1 MFPRVNHL
9 IVSLL
14 YIGSSFC
21 LFSEPVLGQTATV
34 VGKVTDSET
43 GQSLIGAN
51 VLVAGTSIGSATDIE
66 GNFEISNLHAG
77 IHILRASFIGYSAQE
92 LTVTLADGE
101 NYVWNVALDPGTDL
115 DPVQVTAGRRNEKTL
130 NAPSSIDVITSR
142 DLQLD
147 IAQTTAKSL
156 RNVTGLD
163 MVQTGVDRYEIVL
176 RGFNDAFSRST
187 HVLTDYRK
195 AAVASIGV
203 NLHNVMPSLAIDME
217 RIEVVRGPGSALY
230 GPGVDSGVIHYISKD
245 AFNYPGAT
253 ISVSGGQRSMFN
265 VQGRVATVLGSNLGV
280 KVIGSYATS
289 EDFTLEGCDAALLKN
304 ERFSECPDPED
315 AIQLFVDGVR
325 ETKNRK
331 LVLSSTVDLR
341 LGKSTTLSL
350 SGGIGNLDGAMLSS
364 LGTIQAKGMVASYA
378 QIRLSSG
385 PLFVQAYMN
394 SINSGNS
401 YIYGGDP
408 IQEYS
413 EEFSVQSQYTQE
425 IGSRQQ
431 LVAGVDLRFDRP
443 DTRGIVPTH
452 GEGITGLDEY
462 GAYLQ
467 SNTQISNRLKLTLA
481 LRGDINNI
489 VPDLHL
495 SPRVAL
501 VLKPT
506 PSSSLRATYNRSLS
520 SPLSTDYLVN
530 LVVASIGPL
539 TVRARGGATGFT
551 FERNPNYLE
560 LGAPTSLVASSM
572 LPGMEGYPTPVGIDT
587 GFLYGLIYDG
597 LTKIP
602 DDELARRLAEAGLSI
617 PPQLLPLLRQELN
630 PEVTQVQGFSSGILS
645 LVNLSTLELKFN
657 PELNSLQDTEPIKP
671 TITQSWEFGYKGI
684 IRDHILFTLDGYYGR
699 RKDFTGPLQ
708 IKTPFVLVPNLKQDL
723 IQDISAGLA
732 ANSDIANALGLVGL
746 TPQLAAELLVNIAG
760 GDLPDNET
768 PVAIVQPNENNNG
781 VGNFPELMLTFPN
794 FGNIRYFGMDVST
807 QIIASEKLM
816 FFANASWV
824 SDDYFDHTEINEESE
839 DLELALNAPG
849 FKFKIGGQY
858 QRKNGFSFM
867 ASGRFTKGFPVISG
881 QYVGNVPSYTV
892 LDVGIGY
899 AIHKAGFR
907 ADLGIN
913 NLFNSDHREF
923 VGAPRLGRIAII
935 RLTYTTDRSG

>member
-1 MFPRVNHL
+1 MVPRVSYL
-9 IVSLL
+9 FVSLF

-66 GNFEISNLHAG
+66 GIFEISNLHAG

-92 LTVTLADGE
+92 LTVTLAEGE

-147 IAQTTAKSL
+147 VAQTTAKSL

-253 ISVSGGQRSMFN
+253 ISVSGGQRSMLN
-265 VQGRVATVLGSNLGV
+265 VQGRVATVLGTKLGV

-315 AIQLFVDGVR
+315 AVQLFVDGVR

-331 LVLSSTVDLR
+331 LVLSSTVELR

-431 LVAGVDLRFDRP
+431 LIAGVDLRFDRP

-452 GEGITGLDEY
+452 GERIAGLDEY

-520 SPLSTDYLVN
+520 SPLSTDYLLN

-551 FERNPNYLE
+551 FERNPNYLA

-602 DDELARRLAEAGLSI
+602 DDELARMLAEAGLNI
-617 PPQLLPLLRQELN
+617 PPQLLPLLKQELN
-630 PEVTQVQGFSSGILS
+630 PEVTPVQGFSSGVLG
-645 LVNLSTLELKFN
+645 LVNLSTLELKLN
-657 PELNSLQDTEPIKP
+657 PELNNLQDTEPIKP
-671 TITQSWEFGYKGI
+671 TITQSWEIGYKGI

-699 RKDFTGPLQ
+699 RKNFTGPLQ

-732 ANSDIANALGLVGL
+732 ANSGIANALGLVGL

-794 FGNIRYFGMDVST
+794 FGSIRYFGMDVST

-816 FFANASWV
+816 FFGNASWV

>member
-1 MFPRVNHL
+1 MVPRVNHL
-9 IVSLL
+9 IVSLI

-21 LFSEPVLGQTATV
+21 LFSEPVLDQTATV

-92 LTVTLADGE
+92 LTVTLAEGE

-115 DPVQVTAGRRNEKTL
+115 DPVQVTAGRQNEKTL

-142 DLQLD
+142 DFQLD
-147 IAQTTAKSL
+147 VAQTTARSL

-253 ISVSGGQRSMFN
+253 ISVSGGQRSMLN
-265 VQGRVATVLGSNLGV
+265 VQGRVATVLGTNLGV

-315 AIQLFVDGVR
+315 AVQLFVDGVR

-350 SGGIGNLDGAMLSS
+350 SAGIGNLDGAMLSS

-413 EEFSVQSQYTQE
+413 EEYSVQSQYTQE

-431 LVAGVDLRFDRP
+431 LIAGVDLRFDRP

-452 GEGITGLDEY
+452 GEGIAGLDEY

-520 SPLSTDYLVN
+520 SPLSTDYLLN

-602 DDELARRLAEAGLSI
+602 DDELARMLAEAGLSI
-617 PPQLLPLLRQELN
+617 PLQLLPLLKRELN
-630 PEVTQVQGFSSGILS
+630 PEVTPVQGFSSGILG

-657 PELNSLQDTEPIKP
+657 SKLNNLQDTEPIKP
-671 TITQSWEFGYKGI
+671 TITQSWEIGYKGI
-684 IRDHILFTLDGYYGR
+684 IRDQILFTLDGYYGR
-699 RKDFTGPLQ
+699 RKNFTGPLQ

-732 ANSDIANALGLVGL
+732 ANSDIANALRLVGL
-746 TPQLAAELLVNIAG
+746 TPQLAAEMLVNIAG

-816 FFANASWV
+816 FFGNASWV
-824 SDDYFDHTEINEESE
+824 SDDYFDHMEINEESE

>member
-1 MFPRVNHL
+1 MVPRVSYL

-21 LFSEPVLGQTATV
+21 LLTEPVLGQTATV

-43 GQSLIGAN
+43 GKSLIGAN
-51 VLVAGTSIGSATDIE
+51 VQVAGTSIGSATDIE
-66 GNFEISNLHAG
+66 GNFEISNLQAG

-92 LTVTLADGE
+92 LAVTLAEGE

-147 IAQTTAKSL
+147 VAQTTAKSL

-203 NLHNVMPSLAIDME
+203 NLHNVMPSLAIDTE
-217 RIEVVRGPGSALY
+217 RIEIVRGPGSALY

-253 ISVSGGQRSMFN
+253 ISVSGGQRSMLN
-265 VQGRVATVLGSNLGV
+265 VQGRVATVLGTNLGV

-289 EDFTLEGCDAALLKN
+289 EDFTLEGCDAALLKS

-315 AIQLFVDGVR
+315 AVQLFVDGVR

-408 IQEYS
+408 VQEYS
-413 EEFSVQSQYTQE
+413 EEFSVQGQYTQE

-431 LVAGVDLRFDRP
+431 LIAGVDLRFDRP
-443 DTRGIVPTH
+443 DTRAIVIERIDGIA
-452 GEGITGLDEY
+452 GLDEY

-467 SNTQISNRLKLTLA
+467 STTQISNRLKLTLA
-481 LRGDINNI
+481 LRGDYNNI
-489 VPDLHL
+489 VPDLQL

-506 PSSSLRATYNRSLS
+506 PSSGLRATYNRSLS
-520 SPLSTDYLVN
+520 SPLSTDYLLD
-530 LVVASIGPL
+530 LVVASLGPL

-597 LTKIP
+597 LTIIP
-602 DDELARRLAEAGLSI
+602 DDELARILADAGLDI
-617 PPQLLPLLRQELN
+617 PPQLLPLLKQGLN
-630 PEVTQVQGFSSGILS
+630 PEVTPVQGFSPGILS
-645 LVNLSTLELKFN
+645 LVNLSTLELKMA
-657 PELNSLQDTEPIKP
+657 PELNNLQDTGPIKP
-671 TITQSWEFGYKGI
+671 TITQSWEIGYKGI
-684 IRDHILFTLDGYYGR
+684 IRDHILFALDGYYSR
-699 RKDFTGPLQ
+699 RKNFTGPLQ

-732 ANSDIANALGLVGL
+732 ANSDVANALELFGL
-746 TPQLAAELLVNIAG
+746 TPQLAAEMLVDIAG
-760 GDLPDNET
+760 SDLPDSET
-768 PVAIVQPNENNNG
+768 PVAIVQTNENNKG
-781 VGNFPELMLTFPN
+781 AGNFPELMLTFPN
-794 FGNIRYFGMDVST
+794 FGDIQYFGMDVST

-816 FFANASWV
+816 FFGNASWV

-858 QRKNGFSFM
+858 QPKNGFSFT
-867 ASGRFTKGFPVISG
+867 ASGRFTMGFPVISG
-881 QYVGNVPSYTV
+881 QYIGNVPSYTV

-913 NLFNSDHREF
+913 NLFDSNHREF
-923 VGAPRLGRIAII
+923 VGAPRLGRIATI

>member
-14 YIGSSFC
+14 YVGSSFC
-21 LFSEPVLGQTATV
+21 LFSEPVLGQTVTV

-77 IHILRASFIGYSAQE
+77 IHILRASFVGYSAQE
-92 LTVTLADGE
+92 LTVTLAEGE
-101 NYVWNVALDPGTDL
+101 VYVWNVALDPGTDL

-253 ISVSGGQRSMFN
+253 ISVSGGQRSMLN
-265 VQGRVATVLGSNLGV
+265 VQGRVATVLGKNLGV

-289 EDFTLEGCDAALLKN
+289 EDFTLEGCDAALLEN

-315 AIQLFVDGVR
+315 AVQLFVDGVR

-364 LGTIQAKGMVASYA
+364 LGTIQAKGMVASYT

-385 PLFVQAYMN
+385 RLFLQAYMN

-431 LVAGVDLRFDRP
+431 LIAGVDLRFDRP

-452 GEGITGLDEY
+452 GEGIKGLDEY

-501 VLKPT
+501 VLNPT

-520 SPLSTDYLVN
+520 SPLSTDYLLN

-602 DDELARRLAEAGLSI
+602 DDELARMLAEAGLSI
-617 PPQLLPLLRQELN
+617 PLQLLPLLKRELN
-630 PEVTQVQGFSSGILS
+630 PEVTPVQGFSSGSLA

-657 PELNSLQDTEPIKP
+657 PELNNLQDTEPIKP
-671 TITQSWEFGYKGI
+671 TITQSWEIGYKGI

-699 RKDFTGPLQ
+699 RKNFTGPLQ
-708 IKTPFVLVPNLKQDL
+708 IKTPFVLVPNLKRDL

-746 TPQLAAELLVNIAG
+746 TPQLAAEMLVNIAG

-794 FGNIRYFGMDVST
+794 FGSIRYFGMDVST

>member
-1 MFPRVNHL
+1 MVPRVYHL

-51 VLVAGTSIGSATDIE
+51 VMVAGTSIGSATDIE

-92 LTVTLADGE
+92 LTVTLAEGE

-142 DLQLD
+142 DFQLD
-147 IAQTTAKSL
+147 VAQTTAKSL

-253 ISVSGGQRSMFN
+253 ISVSGGQRSMLN
-265 VQGRVATVLGSNLGV
+265 VQGRVATVLATKLGV

-315 AIQLFVDGVR
+315 AVQLFVDGVR

-331 LVLSSTVDLR
+331 LVLSSTVELR

-431 LVAGVDLRFDRP
+431 LIAGVDLRFDRP

-452 GEGITGLDEY
+452 GERIAGLDEY

-520 SPLSTDYLVN
+520 SPLSTDYLLN
-530 LVVASIGPL
+530 LEVASIGPL

-602 DDELARRLAEAGLSI
+602 DDELARMLAEAGLNI
-617 PPQLLPLLRQELN
+617 PPQLLPLLKQELN
-630 PEVTQVQGFSSGILS
+630 PEVTPVQGFSSGVLG
-645 LVNLSTLELKFN
+645 LVNLSTLELKLN
-657 PELNSLQDTEPIKP
+657 PELNNLQDTEPIKP
-671 TITQSWEFGYKGI
+671 TITQSWEIGYKGI

-699 RKDFTGPLQ
+699 RKNFTGPLQ
-708 IKTPFVLVPNLKQDL
+708 IKTPVVLVPNLKRDL
-723 IQDISAGLA
+723 IQDISSGLA
-732 ANSDIANALGLVGL
+732 ANLDIANALGLVGL
-746 TPQLAAELLVNIAG
+746 TPQLAAEILVNIAG

-794 FGNIRYFGMDVST
+794 FGSIRYFGMDVST

-816 FFANASWV
+816 FFGNASWV

>member
-1 MFPRVNHL
+1 MVPRVSYL
-9 IVSLL
+9 FVSLF

-21 LFSEPVLGQTATV
+21 LFSERVLGQTATV

-77 IHILRASFIGYSAQE
+77 IHVLRASFIGYSAQE
-92 LTVTLADGE
+92 LTVTLAEGE

-253 ISVSGGQRSMFN
+253 ISVSGGQRSMLN
-265 VQGRVATVLGSNLGV
+265 VQGRVATVLGTKLGV

-315 AIQLFVDGVR
+315 AVQLFVDGVR

-431 LVAGVDLRFDRP
+431 LIAGVDLRFDRP

-452 GEGITGLDEY
+452 GERIAGLDEY

-520 SPLSTDYLVN
+520 SPLSTDYLLN

-602 DDELARRLAEAGLSI
+602 DDELARMLAEAGLNI
-617 PPQLLPLLRQELN
+617 PPQLLPLLKQELN
-630 PEVTQVQGFSSGILS
+630 PEVTPVQGFSSGVLG
-645 LVNLSTLELKFN
+645 LVNLSTLELKLN
-657 PELNSLQDTEPIKP
+657 PELNNLQDTEPIKP
-671 TITQSWEFGYKGI
+671 TITQSWEIGYKGI

-699 RKDFTGPLQ
+699 RKNFTGPLQ

-732 ANSDIANALGLVGL
+732 ANSGIANALGLVGL

-794 FGNIRYFGMDVST
+794 FGSIRYFGMDVST

-816 FFANASWV
+816 FFGNASWV

>member
-1 MFPRVNHL
+1 MVPRVYHL

-51 VLVAGTSIGSATDIE
+51 VMVAGTSIGSATDIE
-66 GNFEISNLHAG
+66 GNFEISNLRAG
-77 IHILRASFIGYSAQE
+77 INILRASFIGYSAQE
-92 LTVTLADGE
+92 LTVTLAEGE

-142 DLQLD
+142 DFQLD
-147 IAQTTAKSL
+147 VAQTTAKSL

-253 ISVSGGQRSMFN
+253 ISVSGGQRSMLN
-265 VQGRVATVLGSNLGV
+265 VQGRVATVLGTKLGV

-315 AIQLFVDGVR
+315 AVQLFVDGVR

-331 LVLSSTVDLR
+331 LVLSSTVELR

-394 SINSGNS
+394 SINSGDS

-431 LVAGVDLRFDRP
+431 LIAGVDLRFDRP

-452 GEGITGLDEY
+452 GERIAGLDEY

-520 SPLSTDYLVN
+520 SPLSTDYLLN

-602 DDELARRLAEAGLSI
+602 DDELARMLAEAGLNI
-617 PPQLLPLLRQELN
+617 PPQLLPLLKQELN
-630 PEVTQVQGFSSGILS
+630 PEVTPVQGFSSGVLG
-645 LVNLSTLELKFN
+645 LVNLSTLELKLN
-657 PELNSLQDTEPIKP
+657 PELNNLQDTEPIKP
-671 TITQSWEFGYKGI
+671 TITQSWEIGYKGI

-699 RKDFTGPLQ
+699 RKNFTGPLQ

-732 ANSDIANALGLVGL
+732 ANSGIANALGLVGL

-794 FGNIRYFGMDVST
+794 FGSIRYFGMDVST

-816 FFANASWV
+816 FFGNASWV

-899 AIHKAGFR
+899 SIHKAGFR

>member
-1 MFPRVNHL
+1 MVRRVYHL

-92 LTVTLADGE
+92 LTVTLAEGE

-142 DLQLD
+142 DFQLD
-147 IAQTTAKSL
+147 VAQTTAKSL

-253 ISVSGGQRSMFN
+253 ISVSGGQRSMLN
-265 VQGRVATVLGSNLGV
+265 VQGRVATVLGTKLGV

-315 AIQLFVDGVR
+315 AVQLFVDGVR

-394 SINSGNS
+394 SIDSGNS

-431 LVAGVDLRFDRP
+431 LIAGVDLRFDRP

-452 GEGITGLDEY
+452 GEGIAGLDEY

-520 SPLSTDYLVN
+520 SPLSTDYLLN

-602 DDELARRLAEAGLSI
+602 DDELARMLAEAGLSI
-617 PPQLLPLLRQELN
+617 PPQLLPLLKRELN
-630 PEVTQVQGFSSGILS
+630 PDVTPVQGFSSGILG

-657 PELNSLQDTEPIKP
+657 PELNNLQETEPIKP
-671 TITQSWEFGYKGI
+671 TITQSWEIGYKGI

-699 RKDFTGPLQ
+699 RKNFTGPLQ

-746 TPQLAAELLVNIAG
+746 TPQLAAEMLVNIAG

-794 FGNIRYFGMDVST
+794 FGSIRYFGMDVST

-816 FFANASWV
+816 FFGNASWV

>member
-1 MFPRVNHL
+1 MVPRVYHL

-66 GNFEISNLHAG
+66 GNFEISSLHAG

-92 LTVTLADGE
+92 LTVTLAEGE

-142 DLQLD
+142 DFQLD
-147 IAQTTAKSL
+147 VAQTTAKSL

-253 ISVSGGQRSMFN
+253 ISVSGGQRSMLN
-265 VQGRVATVLGSNLGV
+265 VQGRVATVLGTKLGV

-315 AIQLFVDGVR
+315 AVQLFVDGVR

-394 SINSGNS
+394 SIDSGNS

-431 LVAGVDLRFDRP
+431 LIAGVDLRFDRP

-452 GEGITGLDEY
+452 SEGIAGLDEY

-520 SPLSTDYLVN
+520 SPLSTDYLLN

-602 DDELARRLAEAGLSI
+602 DDELARMLAEAGLSI
-617 PPQLLPLLRQELN
+617 PPQLLPLLKRELN
-630 PEVTQVQGFSSGILS
+630 PDVTPVQGFSSGILG

-657 PELNSLQDTEPIKP
+657 PELNNLQETEPIKP
-671 TITQSWEFGYKGI
+671 TITQSWEIGYKGI

-699 RKDFTGPLQ
+699 RKNFTGPLQ

-746 TPQLAAELLVNIAG
+746 TPQLAAEMLVNIAG

-794 FGNIRYFGMDVST
+794 FGSIRYFGMDVST

-816 FFANASWV
+816 FFGNASWV

>member
-1 MFPRVNHL
+1 MVPRVNHL
-9 IVSLL
+9 IVSLI

-21 LFSEPVLGQTATV
+21 LFSEPVLDQTATV

-92 LTVTLADGE
+92 LTVTLAEGE

-115 DPVQVTAGRRNEKTL
+115 DPVQVTAGRQNEKTL

-142 DLQLD
+142 DFQLD
-147 IAQTTAKSL
+147 VAQTTAKSL

-253 ISVSGGQRSMFN
+253 ISVSGGQRSMLN
-265 VQGRVATVLGSNLGV
+265 VQGRVATVLGTNLGV

-315 AIQLFVDGVR
+315 AVQLFVDGVR

-350 SGGIGNLDGAMLSS
+350 SAGIGNLDGAMLSS

-413 EEFSVQSQYTQE
+413 EEYSVQSQYTQE

-431 LVAGVDLRFDRP
+431 LIAGVDLRFDRP

-452 GEGITGLDEY
+452 GEGIAGLDEY

-520 SPLSTDYLVN
+520 SPLSTDYLLN

-602 DDELARRLAEAGLSI
+602 DDELARMLAEAGLSI
-617 PPQLLPLLRQELN
+617 PLQLLPLLKRELN
-630 PEVTQVQGFSSGILS
+630 PEVTPVQGFSSGILG

-657 PELNSLQDTEPIKP
+657 SELNNLQDTEPIKP
-671 TITQSWEFGYKGI
+671 TTTQSWEIGYKGI
-684 IRDHILFTLDGYYGR
+684 IRDQILFTLDGYYGR
-699 RKDFTGPLQ
+699 RKNFTGPLQ

-732 ANSDIANALGLVGL
+732 ANSDIANALRLVGL
-746 TPQLAAELLVNIAG
+746 TPQLAAEILVNIAG

-816 FFANASWV
+816 FFGNASWV

>member
-1 MFPRVNHL
+1 MVPRVSYL
-9 IVSLL
+9 FVSLF

-21 LFSEPVLGQTATV
+21 LFSERVLGQTATV

-77 IHILRASFIGYSAQE
+77 IHVLRASFIGYSAQE
-92 LTVTLADGE
+92 LTVTLTEGE

-115 DPVQVTAGRRNEKTL
+115 DPVQVTGGRRNEKAL

-142 DLQLD
+142 DFQLD
-147 IAQTTAKSL
+147 VAQTTAKSL

-253 ISVSGGQRSMFN
+253 ISVSGGQRSMLN
-265 VQGRVATVLGSNLGV
+265 VQGRVATVLGTKLGV

-315 AIQLFVDGVR
+315 AVQLFIDGVR

-394 SINSGNS
+394 SIDSGNS

-431 LVAGVDLRFDRP
+431 LIAGVDLRFDRP
-443 DTRGIVPTH
+443 DTRGIVPTD
-452 GEGITGLDEY
+452 GERIAGLDEY

-467 SNTQISNRLKLTLA
+467 LNTQISNRLKLTLA

-520 SPLSTDYLVN
+520 SPLSTDYLLN

-602 DDELARRLAEAGLSI
+602 DDELARMLAEAGLSI
-617 PPQLLPLLRQELN
+617 PPQLLPLLKRELN
-630 PEVTQVQGFSSGILS
+630 PEVTPVQGFSSGILG

-657 PELNSLQDTEPIKP
+657 PELNNLQDTEPIKP
-671 TITQSWEFGYKGI
+671 TITQSWEIGYKGI

-699 RKDFTGPLQ
+699 RKNFTGPLQ
-708 IKTPFVLVPNLKQDL
+708 IKTPFVLVPNLKRDL
-723 IQDISAGLA
+723 IQDISSGLA

-746 TPQLAAELLVNIAG
+746 TPQLAAEMLVNIAG

-816 FFANASWV
+816 FFGNASWV

>member
-1 MFPRVNHL
+1 MVPRVNHL

-21 LFSEPVLGQTATV
+21 LFSESVLGQTANV

-43 GQSLIGAN
+43 GLSLIGAN
-51 VLVAGTSIGSATDIE
+51 VLVTGTSIGSATDIE

-92 LTVTLADGE
+92 LTVTLTEGE

-115 DPVQVTAGRRNEKTL
+115 DPVQVTAGRRNEKAL

-142 DLQLD
+142 DFQLD
-147 IAQTTAKSL
+147 VAQTTAKSL

-253 ISVSGGQRSMFN
+253 ISVSGGQRSMLN
-265 VQGRVATVLGSNLGV
+265 VQGRVATVLGTKLGV

-315 AIQLFVDGVR
+315 AVQLFVDGVR

-394 SINSGNS
+394 SIDSGNS

-431 LVAGVDLRFDRP
+431 LIAGVDLRFDRP

-452 GEGITGLDEY
+452 GEGIAGLDEY

-520 SPLSTDYLVN
+520 SPLSTDYLLN

-602 DDELARRLAEAGLSI
+602 DDELARMLAEAGLSI
-617 PPQLLPLLRQELN
+617 PPQLLPLLKQELN
-630 PEVTQVQGFSSGILS
+630 PEVTPVQGFSSGILG
-645 LVNLSTLELKFN
+645 LVNLSTLELKLN
-657 PELNSLQDTEPIKP
+657 PELNNLQDTDPIKP
-671 TITQSWEFGYKGI
+671 TITQSWEIGYKGI

-699 RKDFTGPLQ
+699 RKNFTGPLQ
-708 IKTPFVLVPNLKQDL
+708 IKTPFVLVPNLKRDL
-723 IQDISAGLA
+723 IQDISSGLA

-746 TPQLAAELLVNIAG
+746 TPQLAAEMLVNIAG

-807 QIIASEKLM
+807 QVIASEKLM
-816 FFANASWV
+816 FFGNASWV

-899 AIHKAGFR
+899 AIHKAGIR

>member
-1 MFPRVNHL
+1 MVPRVSYL
-9 IVSLL
+9 FVSLF

-66 GNFEISNLHAG
+66 GIFEISNLHAG

-92 LTVTLADGE
+92 LTVTLAEGE

-147 IAQTTAKSL
+147 VAQTTAKSL

-253 ISVSGGQRSMFN
+253 ISVSGGQRSMLN
-265 VQGRVATVLGSNLGV
+265 VQGRVATVLGTKLGV

-315 AIQLFVDGVR
+315 AVQLFVDGVR

-331 LVLSSTVDLR
+331 LVLSSTVELR
-341 LGKSTTLSL
+341 LGKLTTLSL

-431 LVAGVDLRFDRP
+431 LIAGVDLRFDRP

-452 GEGITGLDEY
+452 GERIAGLDEY

-520 SPLSTDYLVN
+520 SPLSTDYLLN

-551 FERNPNYLE
+551 FERNPNYLA

-602 DDELARRLAEAGLSI
+602 DDELARMLAEAGLNI
-617 PPQLLPLLRQELN
+617 PPQLLPLLKQELN
-630 PEVTQVQGFSSGILS
+630 PEVTPVQGFSSGVLG
-645 LVNLSTLELKFN
+645 LVNLSTLELKLN
-657 PELNSLQDTEPIKP
+657 PELNNLQDTEPIKP
-671 TITQSWEFGYKGI
+671 TITQSWEIGYKGI

-699 RKDFTGPLQ
+699 RKNFTGPLQ

-732 ANSDIANALGLVGL
+732 ANSGIANALGLVGL

-794 FGNIRYFGMDVST
+794 FGSIRYFGMDVST

-816 FFANASWV
+816 FFGNASWV